1 MSRVIHGQ
9 GSLNGKKNIM
19 TELLAKAFAKASEL
33 PDDEQDVIAALV
45 LKEIE
50 SEERWE
56 TLFAESQDELATFA
70 EEALTEHRSGKSK
83 RLNAQ
88 EM

>member
-1 MSRVIHGQ
+1 
-9 GSLNGKKNIM
+9 M

-56 TLFAESQDELATFA
+56 TLFAESQDELAEFA
-70 EEALTEHRSGKSK
+70 EEALAEHRAGRSK
-83 RLNAQ
+83 RLNRD
-88 EM
+88 EL

>member
-1 MSRVIHGQ
+1 
-9 GSLNGKKNIM
+9 M

-33 PDDEQDVIAALV
+33 PDDEQDAIAALV

-56 TLFAESQDELATFA
+56 TLLHKTQDELAGFA
-70 EEALTEHRSGKSK
+70 EEALTEHRAGKSK
-83 RLNAQ
+83 RLNPD
-88 EM
+88 EL